1 MDSYITAQLPN
12 SSNSSKP
19 PTIKFN
25 DYGRFLLRKRMLF
38 DLIIEKARMDY
49 TEAEYDD
56 ADDQEKHEA
65 MFPIYFKNSCEK
77 SINELTVEMPVQV
90 LKELLRDFGG
100 YSALRRVET
109 IPKKDITK
117 HDRLVYAIRHVLLSG
132 ILNIFD
138 TFTVERVSGA
148 CQCGKKHSEC
158 VVPSLNK

>member
-25 DYGRFLLRKRMLF
+25 NYGRFLLRKRMLF
-38 DLIIEKARMDY
+38 DLIIEKAREDY
-49 TEAEYDD
+49 TEREYYDETSE
-56 ADDQEKHEA
+56 AHEA
-65 MFPIYFKNSCEK
+65 MFPIYFKDACER
-77 SINELTVEMPVQV
+77 SINELTVDMSVQV

-100 YSALRRVET
+100 YSALRGVET
-109 IPKKDITK
+109 IPKKNITK

-132 ILNIFD
+132 MINIFD